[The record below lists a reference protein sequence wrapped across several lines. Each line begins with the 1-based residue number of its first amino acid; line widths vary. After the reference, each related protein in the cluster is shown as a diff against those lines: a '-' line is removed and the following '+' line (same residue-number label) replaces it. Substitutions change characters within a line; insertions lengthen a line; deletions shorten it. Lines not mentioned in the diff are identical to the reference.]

1 MQGNTGVPEPRASE
15 HRIVPSEVGKGVDAL
30 VVLYDGA
37 CPLCSQEIAHYRGLT
52 PLCPMEWV
60 DVSRLPD
67 GDVTHGVSR
76 GEALARMHVIAPDG
90 SVISGARAFI
100 AMWERLPRWRWL
112 ARLASVP
119 PVPSLLEWL
128 YRGFL
133 RHRPAIQAWFHPG
146 GPAWLLRE
154 LRSDHAGETG
164 AVCIYRG
171 ILAVSRDPDV
181 REFARRHLATELEHL
196 EAMETLVP
204 REMRTRLLPLW
215 RLAGW
220 LTGSLPA
227 VMGPAAVYGTI
238 AAVESFVDRHY
249 LQQIE
254 RLAPEDPLRA
264 RLAAFREDEL
274 HHRDEAS
281 ALAPG
286 RPGLLLR
293 AWTTLVGAG
302 SAGAVVIARRL

>member
-1 MQGNTGVPEPRASE
+1 MQGGSGPGERHADAAD
-15 HRIVPSEVGKGVDAL
+15 IVSCGAVTEADRLK
-30 VVLYDGA
+30 VLYDGA
-37 CPLCSQEIAHYRGLT
+37 CPLCSREIAHYRGLA
-52 PLCPMEWV
+52 PLCPMDWV
-60 DVSRLPD
+60 DVSSLPE
-67 GDVTHGVSR
+67 GAVARGVTR
-76 GEALARMHVIAPDG
+76 AEALARMHVVAPDG

-100 AMWERLPRWRWL
+100 AMWERLPGWRWL
-112 ARLASVP
+112 ARLAAIPPIPSV
-119 PVPSLLEWL
+119 LELL

-133 RHRPAIQAWFHPG
+133 RLRPALQARMRTDEQR
-146 GPAWLLRE
+146 WLLRE

-181 REFARRHLATELEHL
+181 REFAQRHLATELQHL
-196 EAMETLVP
+196 EAMDTLVA
-204 REMRTRLLPLW
+204 RGDRTRLLSIW

-227 VMGPAAVYGTI
+227 VFGPAAVYGTI
-238 AAVESFVDRHY
+238 AAVESFVDTHY

-254 RLAPEDPLRA
+254 RLPADDELRA

-274 HHRDEAS
+274 EHRDEARS
-281 ALAPG
+281 LAP
-286 RPGLLLR
+286 RTPGVLLR
-293 AWTTLVGAG
+293 LWTTLVGFG

>member
-1 MQGNTGVPEPRASE
+1 MQDNTGRPESGACAPGTVPCDAAE
-15 HRIVPSEVGKGVDAL
+15 GTDAL
-30 VVLYDGA
+30 TVLYDGA
-37 CPLCSQEIAHYRGLT
+37 CPLCAKEISHYQGLT
-52 PLCPMEWV
+52 PLCPVQWV
-60 DVSRLPD
+60 DVSQLPD
-67 GDVTHGVSR
+67 GDVTPGLSR
-76 GEALARMHVIAPDG
+76 DQALARMHVIAPDG
-90 SVISGARAFI
+90 SVISGARAFV

-119 PVPSLLEWL
+119 PLPAVLEWL

-133 RHRPAIQAWFHPG
+133 RHRPAIQSWVRKDQQG
-146 GPAWLLRE
+146 WLLRE

-181 REFARRHLATELEHL
+181 REFARRHLETELEHL
-196 EAMETLVP
+196 AAMETLVP
-204 REMRTRLLPLW
+204 PAKRTRLLPVW

-227 VMGPAAVYGTI
+227 AVGPAAVYGTI

-254 RLAPEDPLRA
+254 RLQPEDPLRA

-274 HHRDEAS
+274 HHRDEAQ

-286 RPGLLLR
+286 PQGLLLR
-293 AWTTLVGAG
+293 AWTTLVGIG
-302 SAGAVVIARRL
+302 SASAVVIARRL